1 MTQTNKNISILQF
14 SDTHIRKSENF
25 NQLALKKTIKKI
37 NKLNPNYIIHL
48 GDITE
53 EGTKEDYE
61 LSKKLLSKIKK
72 PIIYIIG
79 NHDARNVGY
88 ELFPKYFG
96 PLKPVYEDEKVLI
109 VGFDSTIPD
118 RDAGRFGQTSI
129 QALKKTLKEKGAKKT
144 KIVAFHHH
152 LLPIPRAGRERSMI
166 LDAGDVLKTILDC
179 KVDLVLNGHRHSAN
193 IYKIEDTTVIN
204 SGTVSHFKTRLGS
217 NHSFNLINIKPKT
230 YQITVHNIENQ
241 TQQTIRKITKKTIPP
256 KLNQKP
262 ITKIVQISDTH
273 FTDSN
278 EFQEKTYNQ
287 AIKKINQ
294 LNPDLIIHCGD
305 VTDDGLSSSY
315 DVASK
320 QLKKIQNP
328 KIIIPGPHDL
338 LHLGHIRFQNKIS
351 DRNTT
356 FTDKNKT
363 FTFYSAT
370 SAQYDEKEGLIGRSQ
385 LKKLIKKIQKIPQT
399 QIKIVAFH
407 HHILPLPY
415 TREKYPI
422 EDAGDVL
429 KDLTDNEVDIILTGH
444 RHIANAKKINQTI
457 VINANTISSKKTL
470 AKHPNSF
477 NLIEI
482 FKNKTITIKE
492 IKIKTA
498 KQQILGT
505 YELTS
510 RKTNKPN

>member
-25 NQLALKKTIKKI
+25 NRIALEKTIKKI

-96 PLKPVYEDEKVLI
+96 SLKPVYQDEKVLI

-129 QALKKTLKEKGAKKT
+129 QALKKTLKEKGVNKT

-166 LDAGDVLKTILDC
+166 KDAGDVLKTILDY

-204 SGTVSHFKTRLGS
+204 SGTVSHYKTRLGS
-217 NHSFNLINIKPKT
+217 NHSFNLINIKQKT
-230 YQITVHNIENQ
+230 YQIIVHNIEKK
-241 TQQTIRKITKKTIPP
+241 TQQTISKTIKKTISP
-256 KLNQKP
+256 KPNQAP
-262 ITKIVQISDTH
+262 ISKIVQISDTH
-273 FTDSN
+273 FTDSS
-278 EFQEKTYNQ
+278 EFQENAYNQ

-294 LNPDLIIHCGD
+294 LKPDLIIHCGN
-305 VTDDGLSSSY
+305 VTDDGLSNSY
-315 DVASK
+315 DIASK

-328 KIIIPGPHDL
+328 KIIIAGPRDL
-338 LHLGHIRFQNKIS
+338 LHLGQIRFQNKIT
-351 DRNTT
+351 DKNNT
-356 FTDKNKT
+356 FTDKNKI
-363 FTFYSAT
+363 FTVFSAT
-370 SAQYDEKEGLIGRSQ
+370 SAQYDEKEGLIGRAQ
-385 LKKLIKKIQKIPQT
+385 LKNLIKNLHKISQT

-429 KDLTDNEVDIILTGH
+429 KDLTDNKVDIILTGH

-457 VINANTISSKKTL
+457 VINANTLSSKKTL
-470 AKHPNSF
+470 ANHLNSF

-482 FKNKTITIKE
+482 FKNKTISITEVILENEK
-492 IKIKTA
+492 
-498 KQQILGT
+498 KQIIGT
-505 YELTS
+505 YKL
-510 RKTNKPN
+510 

>member
-25 NQLALKKTIKKI
+25 NRAALEKTIRQI

-72 PIIYIIG
+72 PVIYIIG

-96 PLKPVYEDEKVLI
+96 PLKPVYQDEKVLI

-118 RDAGRFGQTSI
+118 RDTGRFGKTSI
-129 QALKKTLKEKGAKKT
+129 QALKKTLKEKGANKI

-166 LDAGDVLKTILDC
+166 QDAGDVLKTILDY

-204 SGTVSHFKTRLGS
+204 SGTASHYKTRLGS

-230 YQITVHNIENQ
+230 YQIIVHNIEKK
-241 TQQTIRKITKKTIPP
+241 TQQTISKTIKKTIQP
-256 KLNQKP
+256 KLNQTP
-262 ITKIVQISDTH
+262 ISKIVQISDTH
-273 FTDSN
+273 FTDSR
-278 EFQEKTYNQ
+278 EFKEKTYNK

-294 LNPDLIIHCGD
+294 LKPDLIIHCGD

-315 DVASK
+315 DIAAK
-320 QLKKIQNP
+320 LLKKIQTP
-328 KIIIPGPHDL
+328 KIIIPGPRDL
-338 LHLGHIRFQNKIS
+338 LHLGQIRFQNKIT
-351 DRNTT
+351 DKNTT
-356 FTDKNKT
+356 FTDENKT
-363 FTFYSAT
+363 FTVFSAT
-370 SAQYDEKEGLIGRSQ
+370 SSQYDEKEGLIGRAQ
-385 LKKLIKKIQKIPQT
+385 LKNLIKNLNKIPQT
-399 QIKIVAFH
+399 QIRIVAFH

-415 TREKYPI
+415 TREKHPI

-429 KDLTDNEVDIILTGH
+429 KDLTENEVDLILTGH
-444 RHIANAKKINQTI
+444 RHIANAKRINQTI
-457 VINANTISSKKTL
+457 VINANTLSSKKTL
-470 AKHPNSF
+470 ANHPNSF

-482 FKNKTITIKE
+482 FKNKTISITE
-492 IKIKTA
+492 IIIENA
-498 KQQILGT
+498 KKQIIGT
-505 YELTS
+505 YEL
-510 RKTNKPN
+510 